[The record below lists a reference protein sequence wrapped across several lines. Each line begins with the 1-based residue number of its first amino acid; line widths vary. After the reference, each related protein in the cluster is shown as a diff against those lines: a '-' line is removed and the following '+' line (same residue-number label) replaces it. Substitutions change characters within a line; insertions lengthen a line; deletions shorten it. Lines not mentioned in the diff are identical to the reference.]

1 MRLNRKKVGA
11 VGRIEQYA
19 ATIPPKNTIKAN
31 GAELNRSLFWRLW
44 KHAQESGN
52 LSDQASKEKGQFGT
66 GDGVNTF
73 TLPDYRGY
81 FLRGLDDGHGVDA
94 GRGLGT
100 LQDSDNKSHSHGMS
114 AAGNHRHSFSRPKG
128 DQYHNN
134 GGHGNSWYGASAN
147 VTTYTNTTG
156 NHTHS
161 IAASGGAESRPI
173 NVSVM
178 FCIRYQ

>member
-52 LSDQASKEKGQFGT
+52 LSDQASKEKGQFGS

-100 LQDSDNKSHSHGMS
+100 LQDSDNKSHSHGM
-114 AAGNHRHSFSRPKG
+114 AEAGNHRHSYSNNVNSTAGYG
-128 DQYHNN
+128 DKTR
-134 GGHGNSWYGASAN
+134 ASTARK
-147 VTTYTNTTG
+147 TEYTSYSG
-156 NHTHS
+156 DHTHT
-161 IAASGGAESRPI
+161 IDASGGAESRPK